1 MRTVYTTIK
10 ISQPQY
16 DVELFR
22 FYRTGVG
29 RQLYLKQSSITQ
41 NDSTAT
47 VRYHYDGACR
57 IDSLRLG
64 KDVVKA
70 MSYNANGWLTRS
82 SVSGP
87 MLIKFPPVDPDL
99 PVLPRPGQAKAV
111 AHKGNIFNET
121 LHYADAAAVGAPRYD
136 GKISVRNCDNA
147 LTAYA
152 YDCHGRLIT
161 STSYSYR
168 GSATSADFSTEYA
181 YDRNANLLNVTR
193 NGIIDNVRGIRTYG
207 INNDISMTYSANR
220 LKSVTVTAE
229 GADYEGRTGLPQFQ
243 SSGVDFTYDPNGNMI
258 SDAVRGITDIRYNRL
273 NLPVRLTFAD
283 GHRQTIAYDG
293 FGRKT
298 KIDYAQG
305 PETIFGGDLPA
316 EQDYVITSSR
326 VYAGPHIFADGQL
339 EYSAFDGGYFNAD
352 GSPCYYITDWQ
363 GNNAAVVNSAG
374 SIIQSAAYYPYG
386 EPTVEPKGQ
395 RFLFGGKERE
405 HAGGRNAYDFGA
417 RSLTPYGSWP
427 SPDPKAEDFYQI
439 SPFSYCAGD
448 PINFI
453 DPTGKDATII
463 VNGDELTVS
472 ATVYIFGV
480 NANEELARIYKRDL
494 LNIWGKITEY
504 TYGGTTYS
512 VNWDID
518 VRVLE
523 GGKIIFNGVNNYMKV
538 INERSW
544 VSRTNYGHIRYS
556 GSYGQSIA
564 EDCPMSHEFGH
575 MLGLKDRYDE
585 ETYMPESPEW
595 NNDIM
600 AEYPDHPAR
609 IVNIDHLE
617 KLFTPAI
624 RLNEIVNILRMLP
637 ITNRFVLSKT
647 IFYINRFTRA
657 EPPVGTKEY

>member
-453 DPTGKDATII
+453 DPTGENIAVILQYGSIGHMALLVQDEEGIWKYFSLNGDKIYNSSSGLNGVPTNDVGTGGWSSPQEFIDQAHKTTKEERKQNQEEINNFDYTEAYEIETTPEQDKKIAEKFAELVADEDYNLVSNNCAIVVQRCLRDNGLLPDATGSVLFVPTNTGAYFNIEKPHGI
-463 VNGDELTVS
+463 VKRPNDAYNYIKKVNPNG
-472 ATVYIFGV
+472 TVYK
-480 NANEELARIYKRDL
+480 KR
-494 LNIWGKITEY
+494 K
-504 TYGGTTYS
+504 
-512 VNWDID
+512 
-518 VRVLE
+518 
-523 GGKIIFNGVNNYMKV
+523 
-538 INERSW
+538 
-544 VSRTNYGHIRYS
+544 
-556 GSYGQSIA
+556 
-564 EDCPMSHEFGH
+564 
-575 MLGLKDRYDE
+575 
-585 ETYMPESPEW
+585 
-595 NNDIM
+595 
-600 AEYPDHPAR
+600 
-609 IVNIDHLE
+609 
-617 KLFTPAI
+617 
-624 RLNEIVNILRMLP
+624 
-637 ITNRFVLSKT
+637 
-647 IFYINRFTRA
+647 
-657 EPPVGTKEY
+657 

>member
-82 SVSGP
+82 NVSGP

-121 LHYADAAAVGAPRYD
+121 LHYADAAAAGAPRYD

-161 STSYSYR
+161 STSCSYR
-168 GSATSADFSTEYA
+168 GGVASADFSTEYA

-207 INNDISMTYSANR
+207 INNDISMTYSVNR

-405 HAGGRNAYDFGA
+405 HAGGRNAYDFGP
-417 RSLTPYGSWP
+417 RSLLPYGCWP
-427 SPDPKAEDFYQI
+427 SPDILAEKSYPT
-439 SPFSYCAGD
+439 SPFVYCGGD
-448 PINFI
+448 PINNI
-453 DPTGKDATII
+453 DPTGKIVKAIDEESILNVQNTLTIEEAYYVRFSDGI
-463 VNGDELTVS
+463 LDKDWLNMSNSDSENMTALKALSNSDISYVLSTNSEFESDNKVITFDDNGMVGITLIPNADFYPSPDEN
-472 ATVYIFGV
+472 VYIITKKTLPMERQATNTAHEAYGHAFFY
-480 NANEELARIYKRDL
+480 ELKCQGKNVDPFHRKKTVL
-494 LNIWGKITEY
+494 LPPEIDPDTGLEVY
-504 TYGGTTYS
+504 PFGTTETNTELKNQIEKVES
-512 VNWDID
+512 QA
-518 VRVLE
+518 LH
-523 GGKIIFNGVNNYMKV
+523 NY
-538 INERSW
+538 
-544 VSRTNYGHIRYS
+544 RT
-556 GSYGQSIA
+556 
-564 EDCPMSHEFGH
+564 
-575 MLGLKDRYDE
+575 
-585 ETYMPESPEW
+585 
-595 NNDIM
+595 
-600 AEYPDHPAR
+600 R
-609 IVNIDHLE
+609 I
-617 KLFTPAI
+617 K
-624 RLNEIVNILRMLP
+624 
-637 ITNRFVLSKT
+637 
-647 IFYINRFTRA
+647 
-657 EPPVGTKEY
+657 